1 MWDSAGFN
9 LSAAGVE
16 WSLAG
21 RISPPWTVELT
32 MRRPTRASS
41 SAIHPPLAYRV
52 ESHRA
57 GTHTTHRQA
66 SSLLTHH
73 SPRIRGTYSS
83 TAVTVGQYLTSGLL
97 HHTRQSVSARGPHL
111 LTSLASTTHSCRSTC
126 KAKQSSLPFALPA
139 YLSTGTVTC
148 GPPTLC
154 FPSKET
160 DRVLAGRKQAKQ
172 LPHIMTDA
180 LLQPM
185 CCIFTFPAERICRS
199 NNVDDSGRS
208 KRAAP

>member
-1 MWDSAGFN
+1 MVTGWKN
-9 LSAAGVE
+9 L
-16 WSLAG
+16 
-21 RISPPWTVELT
+21 PPWTVELR
-32 MRRPTRASS
+32 MRGPTRASS

-126 KAKQSSLPFALPA
+126 KAKQSSLPFVLLA
-139 YLSTGTVTC
+139 YLSIYRYSNVRTTNALFPLQRNRPCFSRTQASQTAASHHDGRASSADVLHLYLRSRTYLQVEYC
-148 GPPTLC
+148 G
-154 FPSKET
+154 
-160 DRVLAGRKQAKQ
+160 
-172 LPHIMTDA
+172 
-180 LLQPM
+180 
-185 CCIFTFPAERICRS
+185 
-199 NNVDDSGRS
+199 
-208 KRAAP
+208 